1 MLSNETCTVC
11 LFIKKTNPEPLT
23 VVLGQS
29 CSHPSMPADL
39 KKYIYIASVL
49 INELMLAFAGS
60 SDQL

>member
-11 LFIKKTNPEPLT
+11 LFIKKTNPEPST

-29 CSHPSMPADL
+29 CSHPSMPADF
-39 KKYIYIASVL
+39 KNIYIASVL